1 MPTNADADLASE
13 AQYAA
18 DVMGFPEPFDGCPF
32 REVLRPSPWAREI
45 QSACAA
51 TGETLQPET
60 WRAVTGRYP
69 SSADVDAWM
78 LVRRAQGDAQ
88 RSDDEIREQKRKQAK
103 E

>member
-1 MPTNADADLASE
+1 MPTNVDADLASE

-18 DVMGFPEPFDGCPF
+18 DVMGFPEPFDGCPL

-78 LVRRAQGDAQ
+78 LVRRAQGDVQ
-88 RSDDEIREQKRKQAK
+88 RSDDEIREQKRKQK